1 MEAERSEEVET
12 DRREEVE
19 TDRRKKAGEADRRKK
34 AGEADRGE
42 LVTPSLVS
50 ASAAA
55 MSGLA
60 VIIAAAH
67 LLTRLCEYR
76 ERSAFL
82 F

>member
-1 MEAERSEEVET
+1 METERSEEVEASVQRPT
-12 DRREEVE
+12 GE
-19 TDRRKKAGEADRRKK
+19 TREADRRKK
-34 AGEADRGE
+34 AGEADSRE

-50 ASAAA
+50 AMGAAIG
-55 MSGLA
+55 GLA

-76 ERSAFL
+76 ERRAFL